1 METTES
7 LYATYIKSELLNS
20 YDCLILLYVIH
31 ALAVSAKQENE
42 KMKTVKVGGENNR
55 HGVFMYAISTCAWC
69 KRAKKFLE
77 DNKIEHEYVDIDLCS
92 REDREKIRSDILRRG
107 GRLSYPTIIVDDKI
121 MITGFLEHEIRET
134 LEI

>member
-7 LYATYIKSELLNS
+7 VCATYIKSELLNS
-20 YDCLILLYVIH
+20 YGCLILLYVIR
-31 ALAVSAKQENE
+31 ALAALAKKESE
-42 KMKTVKVGGENNR
+42 KMKRLKVVGENNR

-77 DNKIEHEYVDIDLCS
+77 DNKIEYEYVDIDLCG

-107 GRLSYPTIIVDDKI
+107 GRLSYPSIIVDDKI
-121 MITGFLEHEIRET
+121 MITGFQEYKIREA